1 MDDPSGMIVGFLAAG
16 IQAGTAVLLA
26 ALGELVLE
34 RSGVLNIGIEGIML
48 VGALAGFAAS
58 HGTGNPAFALGAAVC
73 AGMLMGL
80 LHGVVTVVLGASQVV
95 AGLALLMLG
104 TGLSGFFGQRLIG
117 QTAPGIAP
125 VAVPLLADIPVVGL
139 ALFRHDPLV
148 YAGVLLVPVVSFV
161 LTRTT
166 WGLAVR
172 AVGENPEAADVQGV
186 PVIRVRMLAS
196 AFAGSMA
203 GLAGAHLSLAY
214 NRMWIERMVAGR
226 GWIALAVVIF
236 SLWRPGWALIGAY
249 LFGLVGAAGFR
260 MQALG
265 STISAPLLQTLP
277 YVTTILVLVV
287 IAWRARGRHDVD
299 TPAALT
305 IPFRREERK

>member
-1 MDDPSGMIVGFLAAG
+1 MGMGAGLVAAG
-16 IQAGTAVLLA
+16 MQGGTAVLLA

-34 RSGVLNIGIEGIML
+34 RSGVLNLGIEGIML
-48 VGALAGFAAS
+48 VGALTGFAAS
-58 HGTGNPAFALGAAVC
+58 HATGNPALALGAAAC

-80 LHGVVTVVLGASQVV
+80 LHGVFTVMLGASQVV
-95 AGLALLMLG
+95 AGLALMILG
-104 TGLSGFFGQRLIG
+104 TGISGFFGQCFIG

-125 VAVPLLADIPVVGL
+125 VAVPLLADIPLVGP

-148 YAGVLLVPVVSFV
+148 YAAVLLVPVIRYF
-161 LTRTT
+161 LMRTT

-186 PVIRVRMLAS
+186 PVIRVRMLAT
-196 AFAGSMA
+196 AFAGFMA

-236 SLWRPGWALIGAY
+236 SLWRPGRALIGAY
-249 LFGLVGAAGFR
+249 LFGVVGAASFR

-265 STISAPLLQTLP
+265 SRVSAPLLQTLP
-277 YVTTILVLVV
+277 YVTTIVALVL
-287 IAWRARGRHDVD
+287 IAWRARLHRDAD

-305 IPFRREERK
+305 IPFRREERS